1 MRLFDRVIELRVGD
15 TDING
20 LDISFEIEK
29 DETPAPNP
37 CHIEIYNL
45 SASNRAILAKAKHIP
60 VLLKAGYKDHV
71 GIIFQGDLI
80 RCQHIKEGPS
90 WKTVL
95 ASGDGAMAI
104 QTKRI
109 DKSYAKGT
117 PIKTVVEDLAK
128 QVGLPKASPISHLT
142 ELDQLL
148 SRGFMVSGNAM
159 AELTRLLSS
168 KNIQASIQNRS
179 LQFRRFNEPIQK
191 EAVLLSAASGLID
204 SPEVGSKKELNVRAL
219 LMPEL
224 LPGRQVMIQSVAF
237 NGFAVIKK
245 VRFIGSNF
253 SNEWEAEMV
262 CKAS

>member
-1 MRLFDRVIELRVGD
+1 MRLFDRVVELRVGD

-29 DETPAPNP
+29 DETLAPNP

-45 SASNRAILAKAKHIP
+45 CADNRAILSKAKHVP
-60 VLLKAGYKDHV
+60 VLLKAGYKGHE

-80 RCQHIKEGPS
+80 RCQHFKEGSS
-90 WKTVL
+90 WRTVL

-142 ELDQLL
+142 ELDEVL
-148 SRGFMVSGNAM
+148 SRGFMVSGNPM
-159 AELTRLLSS
+159 AELARVLSP
-168 KNIQASIQNRS
+168 KNIQVSIQNQA
-179 LQFRRFNEPIQK
+179 LQFRNMDLAIQK
-191 EAVLLSAASGLID
+191 EAVVLSAESGLLE
-204 SPEVGSKKELNVRAL
+204 SPEVGSKGELTLRSL

-224 LPGRQVMIQSVAF
+224 LPGRKVMIKSIAF
-237 NGFAVIKK
+237 NGLVIIKK
-245 VRFIGSNF
+245 VRFSGSSF
-253 SNEWEAEMV
+253 GSDWEAEII
-262 CKAS
+262 CAYQ